1 MSYVIPTNE
10 LSLAD
15 IKRFKEIALAAGISR
30 AITKGIAGTQD
41 ELVWRE
47 GFPST
52 DYGALAQ
59 AATGYTTEY
68 YVTLPGVGALAWAL
82 VFDTAAPAGPAV
94 PAFLPDGRI
103 AVFYKIYDAAANPV
117 TTAVRFRVGVTGAT
131 TKGQF
136 LIQGPIDNK
145 LESDVWLSEPI
156 VYDPRD
162 RLFIELYGRAATPVG
177 GEELGFGSL
186 IIERVGGTVS

>member
-1 MSYVIPTNE
+1 MSYAIPTNE

-52 DYGALAQ
+52 DYGILAQ
-59 AATGYTTEY
+59 AATGYLLEY
-68 YVTLPGVGALAWAL
+68 YVTLPAVGAGAWAL
-82 VFDTAAPAGPAV
+82 VFDTGPPAV

-103 AVFYKIYDAAANPV
+103 AVFYKIYDAAAVPV
-117 TTAVRFRVGVTGAT
+117 TTGVRFRVGITGAT

-136 LIQGPIDNK
+136 LVQGPIDNK
-145 LESDVWLSEPI
+145 LESDVWLSEPV

-162 RLFIELYGRAATPVG
+162 RLFIEFYGRVATPVG